1 MVSLPPLIVNL
12 ADPLDR
18 RYLKVCIDIEVNT
31 LKGVEKVQAGMAQI
45 KDALLLLLSS
55 KTYAD
60 LASIANKL
68 ALKTEIVS
76 RMNQVMNDAFITQ
89 VYFTEFVIQ

>member
-1 MVSLPPLIVNL
+1 
-12 ADPLDR
+12 
-18 RYLKVCIDIEVNT
+18 
-31 LKGVEKVQAGMAQI
+31 MAQI